1 MLTWDLWLGIALGA
15 AAVALLFALC
25 SVQAVGILQQ
35 EGYSGRAV
43 CKWYLRKGNML
54 RKRYSLLCLSL
65 VLLTLLFNVCF
76 SFLSAKWA
84 NLISFAPFLGMTLL
98 FLFASRRA
106 LKVPLR
112 VTGRVK
118 RLFVVYFV
126 LLYAVSFGVEVGFA
140 YMAAAVQNSAVFLF
154 RFVPVCLLALGLPF
168 VLIAANFLTKAYE
181 EPHNRRFVRKAQ
193 EALQKSPCV
202 KVGITGSFG
211 KTSVKN
217 FIEQIASAKYRVIA
231 TPASYNTPMG
241 IALTVKEKG
250 TDCDVFVAEMGARK
264 TGDIKELCDLVSP
277 ELGVVTG
284 VCPQHLET
292 FLSLEN
298 IKREKGEL
306 ARRTKVCVLG
316 GSAAELSA
324 GQSLVEGVDFAA
336 ENVRLTREG
345 CAFTLRIGSETTEV
359 KTALLGRHAAEDI
372 ALAAALCSLLPM
384 TAEEIQ
390 AGIRGIRP
398 VEHRLRHIAGAGN
411 VDVLD
416 DSYNSNIEGAKN
428 AVETLRLFGGK
439 RYVVTP
445 GLVELGE
452 LEEEE
457 NEKLGGLFAGLDGV
471 ILVGET
477 RVLPVRKG
485 YLEAGGDEAKLKI
498 APTLEKASELL
509 QTMLVAGDCVLFLND
524 LPDKY

>member
-35 EGYSGRAV
+35 EGYSGRAL

-84 NLISFAPFLGMTLL
+84 NLISFAPFLGMALL

-118 RLFVVYFV
+118 RLFIVYFV
-126 LLYAVSFGVEVGFA
+126 LLYAVSFGVEIGFA
-140 YMAAAVQNSAVFLF
+140 YLAAAVENGLVFLF

-217 FIEQIASAKYRVIA
+217 FIEQIASVKYRVIA

-241 IALTVKEKG
+241 IARTVKERG
-250 TDCDVFVAEMGARK
+250 
-264 TGDIKELCDLVSP
+264 KELCDLVSP

-324 GQSLVEGVDFAA
+324 GQSFVEGVDFAA

-345 CAFTLRIGSETTEV
+345 CAFDLRIGAETTQV

-485 YLEAGGDEAKLKI
+485 YLEAGGEESKLKI

>member
-15 AAVALLFALC
+15 AAVALLFSLC
-25 SVQAVGILQQ
+25 SVQATGILQQ
-35 EGYSGRAV
+35 EGYSGRAF

-65 VLLTLLFNVCF
+65 VLLTLLFNLCF
-76 SFLSAKWA
+76 SFLSARWA
-84 NLISFAPFLGMTLL
+84 NLVSFAPFLGMVAL

-112 VTGRVK
+112 FTGRVK
-118 RLFVVYFV
+118 RLFFMYFV

-140 YMAAAVQNSAVFLF
+140 YLAAAVENELVSLF

-168 VLIAANFLTKAYE
+168 VLIAANFLQKAYE
-181 EPHNRRFVRKAQ
+181 VPHNRRFVRRAT
-193 EALQKSPCV
+193 ETLEKSACL

-217 FIEQIASAKYRVIA
+217 FVEQIASVKYRVIA

-264 TGDIKELCDLVSP
+264 TGDIKELCDMVSP
-277 ELGVVTG
+277 ELGVITG
-284 VCPQHLET
+284 VCPQHIET

-298 IKREKGEL
+298 IKLEKGEL
-306 ARRTKVCVLG
+306 ARRAKVCVLG

-336 ENVRLTREG
+336 ENVRLSREG
-345 CAFTLRIGSETTEV
+345 CAFALRIGAETTEV

-384 TAEEIQ
+384 SLSEIK
-390 AGIRGIRP
+390 AGIEGLKP
-398 VEHRLRHIAGAGN
+398 VPHRLEHIKGA

-428 AVETLRLFGGK
+428 AVEVLRLFGGRK
-439 RYVVTP
+439 YVVTP

-452 LEEEE
+452 IEEEE
-457 NEKLGGLFAGLDGV
+457 NENLGAMLAGLDGV

-485 YLEAGGDEAKLKI
+485 YLDAGGDEEKLKI
-498 APTLEKASELL
+498 VPTLEKASEIL
-509 QTMLVAGDCVLFLND
+509 QTMLVSGDCVLFLND